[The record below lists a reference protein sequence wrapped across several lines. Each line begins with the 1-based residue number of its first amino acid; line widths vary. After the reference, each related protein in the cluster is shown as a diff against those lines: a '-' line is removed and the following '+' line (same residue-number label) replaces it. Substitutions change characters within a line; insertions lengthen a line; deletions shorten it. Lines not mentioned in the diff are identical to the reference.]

1 MAPVAGLARIV
12 ELNQAAAAFYA
23 EQYPSTRAADYVTAR
38 FGSDLS
44 QTDRISIGYAPAGWD
59 SLTQHLRTV
68 CAATN
73 DELIDAGLAKYS
85 QRGTLNLKRAPS
97 TRSPG
102 LNRSSENRVAGATT
116 GPIETIAI
124 HMGASIAGSVSWV
137 VCGSSRRRRRT
148 HRERRHATKPGS
160 GANPQAAQ

>member
-12 ELNQAAAAFYA
+12 GLNHAAAAFYA

-97 TRSPG
+97 TRPPG

-137 VCGSSRRRRRT
+137 VCG
-148 HRERRHATKPGS
+148 
-160 GANPQAAQ
+160 